1 LFKLLSFI
9 LNFNKKTKLVFF
21 GIIFLNIFASLA
33 EIISIGVVIPFLSL
47 LIDPDSIKNFTFLPF
62 SFSLDILIVSF
73 LFITSI
79 LISSLLRVFNLY
91 LTTQFSFK
99 IASDLS
105 LKMYEN
111 FLSRSF
117 LEIKNFSSNHI
128 VDLILNK
135 SNQLSMSLM
144 MLLNVISSAIISIG
158 IIFFLVFINPFIAFV
173 IFGLCTIFYLFF
185 TWLGKKYLVKYSEDT
200 ARESNNLSRHLEE
213 GYGLIREIKTNDMY
227 EVFFN
232 KFSISDKL
240 MRRSMG
246 MTQFLSQYP
255 RFLIEGFI
263 VVGLIIFINILLNN
277 NLYNSSLIGLIGG
290 FVFGMQRLLPVVQN
304 AYGSY
309 SNIKGYQDSIEACLY
324 FLTGSIKKKDKI
336 SIDFQSLSVNNLS
349 FKTAETNIQIFENL
363 TFNLKKGDCVG
374 IIGKSGTGKTTLL
387 EILSGLITP
396 QKMDLF
402 INNKKHNH
410 QYEPDNLFFYIPQH
424 TFLFRGNISQNIA
437 LEFDSKKID
446 NKKIKRILFD
456 VDLDDLDPKKMIT
469 HRGENVSVGQAQRI
483 GIARAIYA
491 NKQILIMDEPTSAL
505 DKKTEEK
512 FIKLISRIKERST
525 IIMATH
531 KIEPL
536 KVCNKIFRI
545 RNKKI
550 EKFDPF

>member
-1 LFKLLSFI
+1 LKKLLSFI
-9 LNFNKKTKLVFF
+9 LNFNKKTRLVFF

-33 EIISIGVVIPFLSL
+33 EIISIGAVIPFLGL
-47 LIDPDSIKNFTFLPF
+47 LVDPDSIKSFTFLPL
-62 SFSLDILIVSF
+62 SFSLDILSISF

-79 LISSLLRVFNLY
+79 LLSSLLRVFNLY

-99 IASDLS
+99 TASDLS
-105 LKMYEN
+105 LRMYEN
-111 FLSRSF
+111 FLSKPF

-135 SNQLSMSLM
+135 SNQLSMSVM
-144 MLLNVISSAIISIG
+144 MLMNVISSSIISIG
-158 IIFFLVFINPFIAFV
+158 IIFFLVFINPFLAFV
-173 IFGLCTIFYLFF
+173 IFGLCSIFYLFF
-185 TWLGKKYLVKYSEDT
+185 TWLGKKHLVKFSENT
-200 ARESNNLSRHLEE
+200 ARESNNLTRHLEE
-213 GYGLIREIKTNDMY
+213 GYGLIREIKTADLY
-227 EVFFN
+227 KVFFN
-232 KFSISDKL
+232 RFSISDKL

-255 RFLIEGFI
+255 RFFIEGFI
-263 VVGLIIFINILLNN
+263 VVGLIILINILLNN
-277 NLYNSSLIGLIGG
+277 NLYDSSLIGLIGG
-290 FVFGMQRLLPVVQN
+290 FIFGMQRLLPVVQN

-309 SNIKGYQDSIEACLY
+309 SNIKGYQDSIDACLF
-324 FLTGSIKKKDKI
+324 FLSDSFKRKNKVL
-336 SIDFQSLSVNNLS
+336 IDFQSLSIKNLS

-363 TFNLKKGDCVG
+363 TFNLKKGDCVA
-374 IIGKSGTGKTTLL
+374 ILGKSGTGKTTLI
-387 EILSGLITP
+387 EILLGLITP

-402 INNKKHNH
+402 INNKKYNY
-410 QYEPDNLFFYIPQH
+410 QYESDNVFFYIPQH
-424 TFLFRGNISQNIA
+424 TFLFSGSISQNIA
-437 LEFDSKKID
+437 LEFDTKKID
-446 NKKIKRILFD
+446 NKKIKRILSD
-456 VDLDDLDPKKMIT
+456 VDLDDLNPKKMIS

-512 FIKLISRIKERST
+512 FIKLLSRIKEQST

-550 EKFDPF
+550 EKFNPF